1 MDRYG
6 LDAWV
11 IASPHHYVEHP
22 EGYPARFTRR
32 GRKYVEL
39 LGAGRGIPR
48 AEAGVS
54 AKGSFPRVL
63 ELLRTGCTVSIAFDS
78 VGSFPTPFLG
88 RMLSLASGPARLAKM
103 ADALVL
109 PFVTRRRGAIPALR
123 FAAPLEPRD
132 FADDA
137 ALQAAIS
144 AQMETWAL
152 ELPEAVWPLQE
163 QPGGPALTRGPT
175 LDGVG
180 QSPARADRSGS
191 GSLPS

>member
-1 MDRYG
+1 
-6 LDAWV
+6 
-11 IASPHHYVEHP
+11 
-22 EGYPARFTRR
+22 
-32 GRKYVEL
+32 
-39 LGAGRGIPR
+39 
-48 AEAGVS
+48 
-54 AKGSFPRVL
+54 VL
-63 ELLRTGCTVSIAFDS
+63 ELLRAGCTVSIAFDS

-88 RMLSLASGPARLAKM
+88 RQLSLASGPARLAKM

-123 FAAPLEPRD
+123 FAPPLEPRD
-132 FADDA
+132 FEDDA

-144 AQMETWAL
+144 TQMETWAL

-180 QSPARADRSGS
+180 HSPVRTDPPR
-191 GSLPS
+191 P